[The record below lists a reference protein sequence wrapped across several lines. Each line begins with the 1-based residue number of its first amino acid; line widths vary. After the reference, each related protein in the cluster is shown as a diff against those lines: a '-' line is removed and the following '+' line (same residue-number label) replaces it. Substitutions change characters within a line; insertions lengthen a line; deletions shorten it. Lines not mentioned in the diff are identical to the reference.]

1 MEITLNEDIG
11 ALLDEVQH
19 QRYKNPATRP
29 AVPGARSG
37 SRCNCGICPTC
48 QDNAR
53 WERVFNEKFADPD
66 YYSPREIRR
75 GSSLSM

>member
-19 QRYKNPATRP
+19 QRYKPATRP
-29 AVPGARSG
+29 AVRRGNG
-37 SRCNCGICPTC
+37 SRCNCGSCPTC